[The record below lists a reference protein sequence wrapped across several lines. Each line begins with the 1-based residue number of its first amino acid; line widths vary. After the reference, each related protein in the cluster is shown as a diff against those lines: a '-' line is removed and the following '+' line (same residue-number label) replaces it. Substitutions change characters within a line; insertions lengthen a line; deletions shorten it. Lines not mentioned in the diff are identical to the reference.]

1 MVTQTHRLRLICSIN
16 NGVKGRTP
24 LWEPAVSGRLENML
38 ASASVLG
45 SGTSLFR
52 RRKESESWNQP
63 FSRRKWKLK
72 CYLSGLMLSVLIPIS
87 DAVWRLNSKVAWNRD
102 SPAKKQT
109 IVESVNPNL
118 EIFHVMLYR
127 NFKAIEGGVQV
138 VWGGHGVKHPNC
150 WRPSDLDWRKKFSR
164 ISFRSDDT
172 WYLVR
177 INDTWYRSQ
186 DCSAQLIAATLTWG
200 RQSGLDCQ

>member
-1 MVTQTHRLRLICSIN
+1 MEWKV
-16 NGVKGRTP
+16 GRHCENLLFLEGWRTCWP
-24 LWEPAVSGRLENML
+24 APQCWAQEPAFLEEDKK
-38 ASASVLG
+38 VKV
-45 SGTSLFR
+45 GTILFR
-52 RRKESESWNQP
+52 RRKKSESWNQP

-164 ISFRSDDT
+164 ISFRSDDA